1 SNDAATPAAARSFA
15 KNASES
21 QASTRRR
28 GSSDKTAHRKY
39 DSESFVKTLKAEEV
53 NGKPYATLD
62 HARRD
67 IGAFIETVYN
77 AQRLHSALGY
87 KPPVEFEAE
96 LSQTRNRQPQAE
108 VALSP
113 N

>member
-1 SNDAATPAAARSFA
+1 MKP
-15 KNASES
+15 
-21 QASTRRR
+21 
-28 GSSDKTAHRKY
+28 
-39 DSESFVKTLKAEEV
+39 LKAEEV
-53 NGKPYATLD
+53 NGKAYATLEQ
-62 HARRD
+62 ARRD

-77 AQRLHSALGY
+77 AERLHSALGY

-96 LSQTRNRQPQAE
+96 LSQSRNRQPKAE